1 MKTKYEEAALSYIN
15 QQKQLKLTS
24 FRNIEGRSASWG
36 DHIWCI
42 VNPNTK
48 KTWNFYFIDPL
59 IVESTNP
66 KSKYSESQILQGN
79 ASDLAKCYTIDLIA
93 QQGLKRNTA
102 KKQLAARELL
112 SWLNGNIWELTQEA
126 LDDWMCK
133 AANDKYPYVRAFISY
148 CQLKAFIPN
157 SIRFH
162 YKQQIDTSFEAA
174 IDKQNEKMPDEQLIL
189 ALASIFHT
197 NVPEVGGV
205 INYKENVRDCFVS
218 CMTTLALSSPNR
230 LVAEQIVLNK
240 QELKSKKVKVQK
252 KEGEEIIKDAD
263 GNPIVEE
270 KIIHWLDWQGSKGY
284 KDNRNHILASMA
296 PSVERVMYYLNMVSE
311 PARIL
316 CHYYANPNAKLKDLL
331 FKFKPENLHGLS
343 LDGPVNLFQ
352 LGGLLGFY
360 DGIDFSKIGLKGF
373 PYNTDIKQEVK
384 WNMITFNVLFGTN
397 SESRRKHL
405 PLKKEEKKITL
416 KELEDYWI
424 KHIKSSLPAFPYRH
438 QGDTGSKVKLEQA
451 LSVFTG
457 KQIKKLKSSKALTR
471 AYKHSSSH
479 FAIESIDLGN
489 VIQNELKKGGI
500 FQKNGFSDKFTI
512 TPHQLRH
519 YINTVLQDSDLPEIV
534 IAMVSGR
541 LNVESNAVYD
551 HTSESA
557 KVARIAQI
565 RNSNVDI
572 EKEIKVISCEEYEQA
587 TGKVAHQ
594 MSTGICTQQ
603 LHQTPCTYLND
614 FLTQCVGCRSSCHV
628 NRDLDS
634 IKLLE
639 QDLEIQ
645 QYRLDEIKNNPS
657 LMTNPIRQAWFITHH
672 RNVFVL
678 EELIKLMKSH
688 DIKKGSL
695 IRYAGDESVFHLI
708 DIQKRERVAH
718 KVALPDS
725 QKALEE
731 LLGDFNTNRDAEPSE
746 GINNLLESFGVSI

>member
-24 FRNIEGRSASWG
+24 FHNIEGKPASWD

-42 VNPNTK
+42 VNRKTK
-48 KTWNFYFIDPL
+48 KTFNCSFLDPL
-59 IVESTNP
+59 IVKKTNP
-66 KSKYSESQILQGN
+66 KTQYSESQMLHGN
-79 ASDLAKCYTIDLIA
+79 ASDLARCYTLDLIA
-93 QQGLKRNTA
+93 QQGLKKDTA
-102 KKQLAARELL
+102 RKQLAARELL
-112 SWLNGNIWELTQEA
+112 SWLNGDIWNLTQES
-126 LDDWMCK
+126 LDDWMSK
-133 AANDKYPYVRAFISY
+133 AADHKYPLVRPFISY
-148 CQLKAFIPN
+148 CQLQGFIPN
-157 SIRFH
+157 NIRFH
-162 YKQQIDTSFEAA
+162 YKQQTDNGFESA

-197 NVPEVGGV
+197 NVPEVGGS
-205 INYKENVRDCFVS
+205 INYKENVRECFVS

-252 KEGEEIIKDAD
+252 KEGNEIIKDSD

-296 PSVERVMYYLNMVSE
+296 PSIERVMYYLNLVSE

-316 CHYYANPNAKLKDLL
+316 CRFYANPNAKLKDLL
-331 FKFKPENLHGLS
+331 CKFKPENLHGLS
-343 LDGPVNLFQ
+343 LDRPVNLFQ

-360 DGIDFSKIGLKGF
+360 DGINLSKLRLKDF
-373 PYNTDIKQEVK
+373 PYGSDIKQEVT
-384 WNMITFNVLFGTN
+384 WNMSTFNLLFGTSSLLN
-397 SESRRKHL
+397 RKYL
-405 PLKKEEKKITL
+405 PFKEQQKTITL
-416 KELEDYWI
+416 AEIEEHWI
-424 KHIKSSLPAFPYRH
+424 KHIKENVPAFPYRH
-438 QGDTGSKVKLEQA
+438 QGDAASKVKAEQA

-457 KQIKKLKSSKALTR
+457 KHMATIGKGQSG
-471 AYKHSSSH
+471 AYKQSSSH
-479 FAIESIDLGN
+479 FAIESIDLGS
-489 VIQNELKKGGI
+489 VINKELKSGGI

-512 TPHQLRH
+512 NPHQLRH
-519 YINTVLQDSDLPEIV
+519 YLNTKLQDSDLPEIV
-534 IAMVSGR
+534 IAMISGR
-541 LNVESNAVYD
+541 TNVESNAVYD
-551 HTSESA
+551 HTSDSA
-557 KVARIAQI
+557 KVARIAHI
-565 RNSNVDI
+565 RTSNV
-572 EKEIKVISCEEYEQA
+572 EKEIKVISCEEYELA
-587 TGKVAHQ
+587 TGKVAHK

-645 QYRLDEIKNNPS
+645 QYRFDEIKNNPS
-657 LMTNPIRQAWFITHH
+657 LKTNPIRQSWFITHH
-672 RNVFVL
+672 RNVFIL
-678 EELIKLMKSH
+678 KELIKLMKSH

>member
-1 MKTKYEEAALSYIN
+1 MKTKYEEAALSYIH
-15 QQKQLKLTS
+15 QQKQLGLTS
-24 FRNIEGRSASWG
+24 FRNTEGKPASWG
-36 DHIWCI
+36 DYLWSI
-42 VNPNTK
+42 VKHETK
-48 KTWNFYFIDPL
+48 KTWNFFFIDPL
-59 IVESTNP
+59 IVERANP
-66 KSKYSESQILQGN
+66 KTKYSESLILHGN
-79 ASDLAKCYTIDLIA
+79 ASDLARCYTLDLIA
-93 QQGLKRNTA
+93 QQGLKKDTIR
-102 KKQLAARELL
+102 KQLAARELL
-112 SWLNGNIWELTQEA
+112 SWLNGDIWTLTQES
-126 LDDWMCK
+126 LDDWMSK
-133 AANDKYPYVRAFISY
+133 AADHKYPLVRPFISY
-148 CQLKAFIPN
+148 CQLKGFIPN
-157 SIRFH
+157 NIRFH
-162 YKQQIDTSFEAA
+162 YKYKRDTGFEAA
-174 IDKQNEKMPDEQLIL
+174 IEKQSEKMPDEQLIL

-197 NVPEVGGV
+197 NVPKVGGV
-205 INYKENVRDCFVS
+205 INYKENVRECFVS

-230 LVAEQIVLNK
+230 LVAEQIVLSK

-263 GNPIVEE
+263 GNPIFEE

-296 PSVERVMYYLNMVSE
+296 PSVERVMHYLNMVSE

-316 CHYYANPNAKLKDLL
+316 CRYYANPNAKLKDLL

-360 DGIDFSKIGLKGF
+360 DGINLSKLRLKDF
-373 PYNTDIKQEVK
+373 PYGSDIKQEVT
-384 WNMITFNVLFGTN
+384 WNMSNFNLLFGTSSLLN
-397 SESRRKHL
+397 RKYL
-405 PLKKEEKKITL
+405 PFKEQEKTITL
-416 KELEDYWI
+416 AEIEKHWI
-424 KHIKSSLPAFPYRH
+424 KHIKKNVPAFPYRH
-438 QGDTGSKVKLEQA
+438 QGDAASKVKVEQA

-457 KQIKKLKSSKALTR
+457 KQIATIGKGQSG
-471 AYKHSSSH
+471 AYKQSSSH
-479 FAIESIDLGN
+479 FAIESIDLGG
-489 VIQNELKKGGI
+489 VIKKELKEGGI

-512 TPHQLRH
+512 NPHQLRH

-541 LNVESNAVYD
+541 LNVASNAVYD
-551 HTSESA
+551 HTSDSA
-557 KVARIAQI
+557 KVARIAYI
-565 RNSNVDI
+565 RTSNVDA

-587 TGKVAHQ
+587 TGKVAHK

-657 LMTNPIRQAWFITHH
+657 LMTNPIRQSWFITHH

-678 EELIKLMKSH
+678 KELIKLMKSH

-731 LLGDFNTNRDAEPSE
+731 LLGDFNTNRDTKPSE